1 MAFSHH
7 FDPTVLREYDIRGV
21 VGRTLH
27 PADAFAIGR
36 VFGSMLAEAGRV
48 AKGAA
53 AGDAAATGGGA
64 ALGGGKRVAV
74 GYDGRLTSPDLEQA
88 VVDGLRASGVE
99 ALRVGRGPTPMLYY
113 AAAKLETDGAI
124 MVTGSHNPP
133 DYNGFKM
140 MWGRKPFFG
149 QQILQIGKLAETGK
163 VVPEAAGGERAVAIA
178 DDYVARLLTDWDG
191 GDRMLKVVWD
201 NGNGAAGDV
210 LEKLVA
216 SLPGEHF
223 VLNGTIDGR
232 FPAHH
237 PDPTVPAN
245 LAQLIAEVR
254 ARKADIGIAFDGDAD
269 RIGLVDDTGE
279 ILFGDQLMVLLA
291 RDVLKEHPGATII
304 ADVKASQ
311 VLFDEIAKAGGN
323 PLMWKTG
330 HSLIKSKMAETGSP
344 LAGEMSGHIFFA
356 DRWYGFDD
364 ALYAA
369 VRTLGIIARM
379 SGKLSAVRAAL
390 PQVINTPEVRFDCDD
405 RRKFAVIEEVAAR
418 LKAEGAKVSAT
429 DGVRVQTPDGWWLL
443 RASNTQAVLVARCE
457 ATSSAGLD
465 RLKAALVTQ
474 LSASGLAEPDFSGSH
489 AGH

>member
-1 MAFSHH
+1 MPFSHH
-7 FDPTVLREYDIRGV
+7 FDPTVLREYDIRGI

-27 PADAFAIGR
+27 ASDAFAIGR
-36 VFGSMLAEAGRV
+36 VFGSIVARAG
-48 AKGAA
+48 G
-53 AGDAAATGGGA
+53 T
-64 ALGGGKRVAV
+64 RVAV
-74 GYDGRLTSPDLEQA
+74 GYDGRLTSPELENA
-88 VVDGLRASGVE
+88 LVEGLRASDMEV
-99 ALRVGRGPTPMLYY
+99 LRIGRGPTPMLYY
-113 AAAKLETDGAI
+113 TATKLETHGAV

-140 MWGRKPFFG
+140 MLGRKPFFG
-149 QQILQIGKLAETGK
+149 QQILQIGTLAEAGD
-163 VVPEAAGGERAVAIA
+163 VVPEGVGSEQNIDIA
-178 DDYVARLLTDWDG
+178 DDYIARILSDWDG

-201 NGNGAAGDV
+201 NGNGAAGEA
-210 LEKLVA
+210 LQKLVE
-216 SLPGEHF
+216 SLPGEHL
-223 VLNGTIDGR
+223 VLNGEIDGR

-245 LAQLIAEVR
+245 LVQLIVEVR
-254 ARKADIGIAFDGDAD
+254 AREADIGIAFDGDAD
-269 RIGLVDDTGE
+269 RIGIVDDRGE
-279 ILFGDQLMVLLA
+279 IMFGDQVMVLLA
-291 RDVLKEHPGATII
+291 RDVLKSHPGATII

-379 SGKLSAVRAAL
+379 DGKLSAVRMAL
-390 PQVINTPEVRFDCDD
+390 PHVINTPEVRFDCED

-418 LKAEGAKVSAT
+418 LSAEGAKVSAT
-429 DGVRVQTPDGWWLL
+429 DGVRVQTADGWWLL

-457 ATSSAGLD
+457 GTTPAGLD
-465 RLKAALVTQ
+465 RLKAALVKQ
-474 LSASGLAEPDFSGSH
+474 LAASGLAEPDFSGSH

>member
-1 MAFSHH
+1 MQFSHR
-7 FDPTVLREYDIRGV
+7 FDPTVLREYDIRGI

-27 PADAFAIGR
+27 PKDAFTIGR
-36 VFGSMLAEAGRV
+36 VFGSMVVR
-48 AKGAA
+48 
-53 AGDAAATGGGA
+53 GGGGDVSA
-64 ALGGGKRVAV
+64 ARRVAV
-74 GYDGRLTSPDLEQA
+74 GYDGRLTSPELEQA
-88 VVDGLRASGVE
+88 LVDGLKASGVE
-99 ALRVGRGPTPMLYY
+99 ALRIGRGPTPMLYY
-113 AAAKLETDGAI
+113 AATKLETDGAI

-140 MWGRKPFFG
+140 MLGRKPFFG
-149 QQILQIGKLAETGK
+149 QQIQQIGTLAAAGD
-163 VVPEAAGGERAVAIA
+163 VVAEAAGSERAVAMA
-178 DDYVARLLTDWDG
+178 DDYVARLLADWDG

-223 VLNGTIDGR
+223 VLNGPIDGN

-245 LAQLIAEVR
+245 LVQLIAEVR
-254 ARKADIGIAFDGDAD
+254 ARDADIGIAFDGDAD

-279 ILFGDQLMVLLA
+279 IMFGDQLMVLLA

-369 VRTLGIIARM
+369 VRTLGIVARM
-379 SGKLSAVRAAL
+379 AGKLSAVRKAL
-390 PQVINTPEVRFDCDD
+390 PHVINTPEVRFDCDD
-405 RRKFAVIEEVAAR
+405 ARKFAVIEEVASR
-418 LKAEGAKVSAT
+418 LAAAGAKVSST

-457 ATSSAGLD
+457 AATTAGLD
-465 RLKAALVTQ
+465 RLKAAVASQ

>member
-1 MAFSHH
+1 MAFSHQ

-27 PADAFAIGR
+27 VADAFAIGR
-36 VFGSMLAEAGRV
+36 VFGSIVAGS
-48 AKGAA
+48 
-53 AGDAAATGGGA
+53 
-64 ALGGGKRVAV
+64 GGKRVAV
-74 GYDGRLTSPDLEQA
+74 GYDGRLTSPELEQA
-88 VVDGLRASGVE
+88 LVDGLRASGME
-99 ALRVGRGPTPMLYY
+99 ALRIGLGPTPMLYY
-113 AAAKLETDGAI
+113 AATTLETDGAV
-124 MVTGSHNPP
+124 MVTGSHNPA

-140 MWGRKPFFG
+140 MLGRKPFFG
-149 QQILQIGKLAETGK
+149 QQILQIGVLAAAGE
-163 VVPEAAGGERAVAIA
+163 VVPEAAGAEQAIDIA
-178 DDYVARLLTDWDG
+178 EDYIARLLSDWDG

-210 LEKLVA
+210 LRTLVE
-216 SLPGEHF
+216 SLPGEHL

-245 LAQLIAEVR
+245 LVELIAEVR
-254 ARKADIGIAFDGDAD
+254 AQNADLGIAFDGDAD

-279 ILFGDQLMVLLA
+279 ILFGDQLMVVLA
-291 RDVLKEHPGATII
+291 RDVLKTHPGATII

-311 VLFDEIAKAGGN
+311 VLFDEIAKAGGV

-379 SGKLSAVRAAL
+379 DGKLSAVRKAL
-390 PQVINTPEVRFDCDD
+390 PHVINTPEVRFDCDD

-418 LKAEGAKVSAT
+418 LSAEGAKVSAT
-429 DGVRVQTPDGWWLL
+429 DGVRVQTADGWWLL

-457 ATSSAGLD
+457 ATTEAGLD
-465 RLKAALVTQ
+465 RLKAALVKQ
-474 LSASGLAEPDFSGSH
+474 LAASGLAEPDFSGSH

>member
-1 MAFSHH
+1 MSHQFS
-7 FDPTVLREYDIRGV
+7 PSILREYDIRGI

-27 PADAFAIGR
+27 AADAFAIGR
-36 VFGSMLAEAGRV
+36 AFGTIV
-48 AKGAA
+48 ARN
-53 AGDAAATGGGA
+53 GGT
-64 ALGGGKRVAV
+64 RVAV
-74 GYDGRLTSPDLEQA
+74 GYDGRLTSPELEQA
-88 VVDGLRASGVE
+88 LVDGLKASGME
-99 ALRVGRGPTPMLYY
+99 ALRIGRGPTPMLYY
-113 AAAKLETDGAI
+113 AATTLETDGGV

-133 DYNGFKM
+133 DYNGFKIM
-140 MWGRKPFFG
+140 LGRKPFFG
-149 QQILQIGKLAETGK
+149 EQIQQIGTLAETGD
-163 VVPEAAGGERAVAIA
+163 VVPEAAGGEQTVAIA
-178 DDYVARLLTDWDG
+178 DDYIARLLADWDG

-223 VLNGTIDGR
+223 VLNGEIDGR

-245 LAQLIAEVR
+245 LVQLIAEVH

-269 RIGLVDDTGE
+269 RIGLVDDAGA
-279 ILFGDQLMVLLA
+279 ILFGDQLLVLLA
-291 RDVLKEHPGATII
+291 RDVLKSHPGATII

-311 VLFDEIAKAGGN
+311 VLFDEVAKAGGA

-379 SGKLSAVRAAL
+379 TGTLSAVREAL
-390 PQVINTPEVRFDCDD
+390 PHVINTPEVRFDCDD

-418 LKAEGAKVSAT
+418 LSAEGAKVSAT
-429 DGVRVQTPDGWWLL
+429 DGVRVQTADGWWLL

-457 ATSSAGLD
+457 ATTTAGLD
-465 RLKAALVTQ
+465 RLKAALVKQ

-489 AGH
+489 SGH

>member
-27 PADAFAIGR
+27 AADAFAIGR
-36 VFGSMLAEAGRV
+36 AFGTIV
-48 AKGAA
+48 ARN
-53 AGDAAATGGGA
+53 
-64 ALGGGKRVAV
+64 GGKRVAV

-88 VVDGLRASGVE
+88 LVDGLKACGME
-99 ALRVGRGPTPMLYY
+99 ALRIGRGPTPMLYY
-113 AAAKLETDGAI
+113 TATTQQTDGAV

-140 MWGRKPFFG
+140 MLGRKPFFG
-149 QQILQIGKLAETGK
+149 QQILQIGALAETGD
-163 VVPEAAGGERAVAIA
+163 VVPEAAGAEQTIEIA
-178 DDYVARLLTDWDG
+178 DDYIARVLADWDG

-210 LEKLVA
+210 LAKLVA
-216 SLPGEHF
+216 SLPGEHT
-223 VLNGTIDGR
+223 VLNGEIDGR

-254 ARKADIGIAFDGDAD
+254 GQKADVGIAFDGDAD
-269 RIGLVDDTGE
+269 RIGLVDDMGE
-279 ILFGDQLMVLLA
+279 ILFGDQLLVLLA
-291 RDVLKEHPGATII
+291 RDVLKAHPGGTII

-311 VLFDEIAKAGGN
+311 VLFDEVARAGGT

-379 SGKLSAVRAAL
+379 TGTLSAVRKAL
-390 PQVINTPEVRFDCDD
+390 PHVINTPEVRFDCDD

-418 LKAEGAKVSAT
+418 LSAEGARVSEI
-429 DGVRVQTPDGWWLL
+429 DGVRVQTADGWWLL

-457 ATSSAGLD
+457 ATTEPGLN
-465 RLKAALVTQ
+465 RLKAALVKQ
-474 LSASGLAEPDFSGSH
+474 LAASGLPEPDFSGSH